1 MGRRAEGRDRH
12 LISREENRSQSV
24 DRVARSIAPVG
35 HGQPRNDHSG
45 PLGRRLVCFRRFERD
60 RSLGGTNP
68 VRETGNPLPDGPG
81 GSGRGCVTG
90 IREMKGFPGCVSGS
104 ARWRAV
110 WECEVSDGTAELFG
124 TLAEIPEACTAAE
137 AVTTVGSVKVDGTIA
152 TVRVTDSSAPSTR
165 RTRRRPSARSSWTR
179 APAAVHWAPVTTT
192 TYSWTGADQW
202 AAFGRGERPDLFRQ
216 CQVSRVPTRTP
227 RLPTVHGLVPPACP

>member
-1 MGRRAEGRDRH
+1 MGRRAEGRDRR
-12 LISREENRSQSV
+12 LISREEDRSQSV
-24 DRVARSIAPVG
+24 DRSPGASPRSVM
-35 HGQPRNDHSG
+35 
-45 PLGRRLVCFRRFERD
+45 V
-60 RSLGGTNP
+60 SLAMITA
-68 VRETGNPLPDGPG
+68 
-81 GSGRGCVTG
+81 
-90 IREMKGFPGCVSGS
+90 
-104 ARWRAV
+104 ARWADTWSVSAASSATGPSAARIRYGRPGTRSPTGREEAV
-110 WECEVSDGTAELFG
+110 VSDGTAELFG